1 MFDWVALLIV
11 EGTMKNLLIITIVFL
26 FHFQSDSKIL
36 DVNDLNKSFLDSTHL
51 NSIKEKPQWKA
62 KDNWL
67 NDLSK
72 EELKKMLG
80 AEAPNTDVEFIH
92 SSKELA
98 MALPVS
104 IDWRNK
110 DGKNW
115 VSPIM
120 NQGSCGSCVAFASIG
135 TLETQIN
142 ISSFLSNLNLQ
153 LSPQHLFSCGGGA
166 CSFGWM
172 PESAAKFLKKKGV
185 VDESCMPYSSGVT
198 GEDVSCQSSCS
209 DSPKRVLRITDYHR
223 PTQFFKSPSS
233 VKKALLSGPLVTT
246 MKVYEDFLVYSQGI
260 YKHASGGALGGH
272 AVSLIGYDDAKGA
285 FIIRNSWG
293 ESWGEKGFAY
303 IDYDDSS
310 GIGNATWSYEVDN
323 GMKMISIEY
332 PRNNDFV
339 SDSVEFSSLSNQND
353 IQNVV
358 YSLSDKSGKIVN
370 QLKTTE
376 KSLAVSIDSS
386 TLPDGKYDVI
396 SRAYNIMNQLIVTSK
411 PKYFYVVNH
420 NPELKISFK
429 GYHVDLS
436 KDIKG
441 RIEFQVFTESNSV
454 PMNTLEFHF
463 KDESGNETV
472 RATDFVVD
480 EMRLG
485 WKTGQ
490 LKNGKYSIW
499 LVGKVNTKK
508 IKAQVKTEPLTVT
521 LNN

>member
-1 MFDWVALLIV
+1 
-11 EGTMKNLLIITIVFL
+11 MKTFIILTIVFL
-26 FHFQSDSKIL
+26 SHFQSDAKIL
-36 DVNDLNKSFLDSTHL
+36 DVNHLNKTFLNSTQL
-51 NSIKEKPQWKA
+51 SSIKEKPQWIA

-72 EELKKMLG
+72 AELKKMLG

-98 MALPVS
+98 TALPVS

-142 ISSFLSNLNLQ
+142 ISSFLPSLNLQ
-153 LSPQHLFSCGGGA
+153 LSPQHLFACGGGA
-166 CSFGWM
+166 CSYGWM

-198 GEDVSCQSSCS
+198 GEDVSCQSTCS
-209 DSPKRVLRITDYHR
+209 DSSKRVLRITDYHR

-233 VKKALLSGPLVTT
+233 VKKALLNGPLVTT

-260 YKHASGGALGGH
+260 YKHTSGGALGGH
-272 AVSLIGYDDAKGA
+272 AVSLVGYDDAKGA
-285 FIIRNSWG
+285 FLIRNSWG

-303 IDYDDSS
+303 MDYEDSS
-310 GIGNATWSYEVDN
+310 GIGNATWSYEIDK
-323 GMKMISIEY
+323 GMKVISVEY

-339 SDSVEFSSLSNQND
+339 SDFVEFSSQSNQND

-358 YSLSDKSGKIVN
+358 YSLIDNSGRIASET
-370 QLKTTE
+370 KTAE
-376 KSLAVSIDSS
+376 KALAVTVDSS
-386 TLPDGKYDVI
+386 TLKDGKYNVVA
-396 SRAYNIMNQLIVTSK
+396 RAYDILNQLLVTSK
-411 PKYFYVVNH
+411 PQYFYVVNQE
-420 NPELKISFK
+420 PELKISFK
-429 GYHVDLS
+429 GYQVDLN

-441 RIEFQVFTESNSV
+441 RIELLVFAESNSV
-454 PMNTLEFHF
+454 PMNSLEFHF

-472 RATDFVVD
+472 RTTDYVAE

-485 WKTGQ
+485 WRTGQ

-499 LVGKVNTKK
+499 LVGKIHTTK
-508 IKAQVKTEPLTVT
+508 IKAQVKTEPLLVT